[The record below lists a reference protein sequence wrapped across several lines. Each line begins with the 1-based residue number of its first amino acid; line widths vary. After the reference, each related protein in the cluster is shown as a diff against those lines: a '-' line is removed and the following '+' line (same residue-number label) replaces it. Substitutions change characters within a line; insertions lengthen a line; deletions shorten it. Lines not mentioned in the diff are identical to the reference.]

1 LYDFVDITSKLPFGL
16 LVVNKNGEVVFVNE
30 CSEELLG
37 LNKSYKFLIQEI
49 LPESTI
55 IKVIKEGKFEFTNV
69 LFRESMY
76 VMNVPIVAK
85 ELGAIVFFPKDI
97 FEDFINKSPKLLD
110 LKQELEAVM
119 NLSGELVTITDGEG
133 IVLRVNDTCEKI
145 LGVKESDLIGKS
157 TTILEGNGVI
167 DSSST
172 QQVLEKK
179 HKITHHQTTQ
189 SGRRLLVEGHPIFL
203 DDGTL
208 NKVINISKDITEI
221 SNLQKKLE
229 ETKSTL
235 EYYQTE
241 LSLLQ
246 KQDKELVFKSRSMEK
261 VYDLV
266 CRVADVDATIFLHGE
281 TGVGKEV
288 LARTIHQLSYRK
300 NAPFIKVNCG
310 AIPESIMESELF
322 GYSKGA
328 FTGANKE
335 GKKGL
340 ALAADKGTLFLDEIG
355 ELPLNLQ
362 AKLLQLLQEKQFTP
376 LGGTSP
382 VNVNVRFIA
391 ATNRNLEEMV
401 KNGTFREDLYYR
413 LVVIPIHIPTLSERK
428 EDIPF
433 LINHFT
439 ESFNQKYKLYKS
451 FDKEVIQHFIDL
463 QWKGNVR
470 ELQNTI
476 ERLIVTTPDT
486 YITVH
491 DLPEQLLHTH
501 SLAGP
506 KAGGQGFNLKE
517 EVEQYEKQILIQ
529 TLETSSTMKEASKKL
544 GVDASTITR
553 KVKKYRINIA
563 ELQFQ
568 L

>member
-1 LYDFVDITSKLPFGL
+1 MDNSVDIVSKLPFGL
-16 LVVNKNGEVVFVNE
+16 LVVNKKGEVVFVNE
-30 CSEELLG
+30 SCQELFG
-37 LNKSYKFLIQEI
+37 LNKSNKPLIQDI
-49 LPESTI
+49 LPENTI
-55 IKVIKEGKFEFTNV
+55 IKVIKEGKFEFTNF
-69 LFRESMY
+69 LFKESMY
-76 VMNVPIVAK
+76 LMNFPIVAK
-85 ELGAIVFFPKDI
+85 ELGAIIFFPKDI

-119 NLSGELVTITDGEG
+119 NLSGELVTITDAEG

-157 TTILEGNGVI
+157 TILLQGNGVI
-167 DSSST
+167 DTSST
-172 QQVLEKK
+172 LQVLEKK
-179 HKITHHQTTQ
+179 QKITHYQTTK

-229 ETKSTL
+229 ETKRIL
-235 EYYQTE
+235 ENYQTE
-241 LSLLQ
+241 LSRLQ

-261 VYDLV
+261 VYELV
-266 CRVADVDATIFLHGE
+266 CRIADVDATIFLHGE

-300 NAPFIKVNCG
+300 NSPFIKVNCG

-382 VNVNVRFIA
+382 VNVDVRFIA

-413 LVVIPIHIPTLSERK
+413 LVVIPIHIPSLSERK

-451 FDKEVIQHFIDL
+451 FDKEVIQHFIEL
-463 QWKGNVR
+463 EWKGNVR

-476 ERLIVTTPDT
+476 ERLIVTTPES

-491 DLPEQLLHTH
+491 DLPEQLLHPH
-501 SLAGP
+501 SPARP
-506 KAGGQGFNLKE
+506 KTGGQGFNLKE
-517 EVEQYEKQILIQ
+517 EVEQYEKQILLQ
-529 TLETSSTMKEASKKL
+529 TLETCSTMKEASKKL

-553 KVKKYRINIA
+553 KVRKYRINVA

>member
-1 LYDFVDITSKLPFGL
+1 LYDSVDIVSNLPFGL
-16 LVVNKNGEVVFVNE
+16 LVVNKKGEVVFVNE
-30 CSEELLG
+30 CCEEFLG
-37 LNKSYKFLIQEI
+37 LNKSNKLLIQDI
-49 LPESTI
+49 LPESTV

-69 LFRESMY
+69 LFKESMY
-76 VMNVPIVAK
+76 LMNFPIVAK

-119 NLSGELVTITDGEG
+119 NLSGELVTITDAVG
-133 IVLRVNDTCEKI
+133 IVLRVNNTCEKI

-157 TTILEGNGVI
+157 TIILEANGVI

-179 HKITHHQTTQ
+179 YKITHHQTTK

-203 DDGTL
+203 DNGTL

-229 ETKSTL
+229 ETKSIL

-310 AIPESIMESELF
+310 AI
-322 GYSKGA
+322 
-328 FTGANKE
+328 
-335 GKKGL
+335 
-340 ALAADKGTLFLDEIG
+340 
-355 ELPLNLQ
+355 
-362 AKLLQLLQEKQFTP
+362 KLW
-376 LGGTSP
+376 S
-382 VNVNVRFIA
+382 
-391 ATNRNLEEMV
+391 
-401 KNGTFREDLYYR
+401 
-413 LVVIPIHIPTLSERK
+413 
-428 EDIPF
+428 
-433 LINHFT
+433 
-439 ESFNQKYKLYKS
+439 
-451 FDKEVIQHFIDL
+451 
-463 QWKGNVR
+463 
-470 ELQNTI
+470 
-476 ERLIVTTPDT
+476 
-486 YITVH
+486 
-491 DLPEQLLHTH
+491 H
-501 SLAGP
+501 S
-506 KAGGQGFNLKE
+506 
-517 EVEQYEKQILIQ
+517 
-529 TLETSSTMKEASKKL
+529 
-544 GVDASTITR
+544 
-553 KVKKYRINIA
+553 
-563 ELQFQ
+563 
-568 L
+568 

>member
-1 LYDFVDITSKLPFGL
+1 LCDSVNIASRLPFGL
-16 LVVNKNGEVVFVNE
+16 LVVNKKGEIVFFNE
-30 CSEELLG
+30 CCEELLC
-37 LNKSYKFLIQEI
+37 LKKANKYLIQDI
-49 LPESTI
+49 LPESKI

-69 LFRESMY
+69 LFRESVY
-76 VMNVPIVAK
+76 LMNVPIVAK
-85 ELGAIVFFPKDI
+85 DLGAIFFFPKDI
-97 FEDFINKSPKLLD
+97 FEDFIHTSPKFLD

-119 NLSGELVTITDGEG
+119 NLSGELVTITNAEG

-179 HKITHHQTTQ
+179 HKITHQQITK

-235 EYYQTE
+235 EYYQME
-241 LSLLQ
+241 LSRLQ
-246 KQDKELVFKSRSMEK
+246 KQDKELIFKSKAMEK
-261 VYDLV
+261 VYELV

-362 AKLLQLLQEKQFTP
+362 AKLLQLLQEKKFTP

-382 VNVNVRFIA
+382 VNVDVRFIA

-413 LVVIPIHIPTLSERK
+413 LVVIPIHIPALSERK

-439 ESFNQKYKLYKS
+439 EIFNQKYKLYKS
-451 FDKEVIQHFIDL
+451 FDQEVIQHFIDL
-463 QWKGNVR
+463 EWKGNVR

-486 YITVH
+486 YITIH
-491 DLPEQLLHTH
+491 DLPEQLLTTH
-501 SLAGP
+501 HPAVP
-506 KAGGQGFNLKE
+506 KIGAMGFNLKE
-517 EVEQYEKQILIQ
+517 EVEQYEKQLLIQ
-529 TLETSSTMKEASKKL
+529 TLEISSTLKEASKKL

-553 KVKKYRINIA
+553 KVRKYRINVA